1 MSAPD
6 PEAVAT
12 APSLKRKD
20 FSKEGQDDLD
30 DLDRIFGRIRKVAPP
45 VPYLLSVP
53 SMNPYRLGKQEA
65 NAFKMGHLW
74 QNFEE
79 HLQYQTYAY
88 REPSQDCLELQAG
101 EDDEPGPQRPE
112 SRASNVGKK
121 KSYNLSSLP
130 FKVTKANGTAT
141 PGSMRV
147 SPNPSQAQAVQA
159 HVNGANKP
167 EEAPKQESKAANRHD
182 ARTDPSSPTRK
193 SGRPSIEARDGRKDA
208 EAAQVD
214 GDNPRQD
221 TRPRPASPSRKP
233 ALADSKLNI
242 DKSQS
247 DRTPHNL
254 PPLLSPV
261 HEPPRNPHDLPN
273 ILSPSLPSNIQAELD
288 KLETQ
293 RKRAAS
299 SASTSSSDRKTQTL
313 VVSDARSQKPS
324 EPAKVEPRIRAV
336 SMNGKPPN
344 AAVANPNEKHDP
356 SLMVKLK
363 FSKAKAPTV
372 GQILRL
378 PPKRRPAETKERQ
391 DTPANTQTKEPGEEP
406 KKKKKPIPM
415 VPARRSDN
423 TTAGS
428 TPSAKPTTTSTSAT
442 KLPEKRPRTE
452 DENLLSVPNKRP
464 RAASTHDR
472 PITPMQQ
479 GISSPALSSRSSAKK
494 GQAQYTTPKNNP
506 KAVGML
512 RTGSTES
519 ADSTPGRSVATPA
532 GVKVEGKSA
541 PTSAPV
547 PANKQDISLAKISMN
562 LNNLGRTLKH
572 EVTRMFTSSNRKLTK
587 QDEKRA
593 AVTNME
599 CIL

>member
-1 MSAPD
+1 MSAPDHD

-20 FSKEGQDDLD
+20 FSKDDQDDLD
-30 DLDRIFGRIRKVAPP
+30 ELDRISGRIKKVAPP

-65 NAFKMGHLW
+65 NAFMMGHLW

-101 EDDEPGPQRPE
+101 EDDEPSSQRPE
-112 SRASNVGKK
+112 SQASTAGKK

-147 SPNPSQAQAVQA
+147 SPNPSQTHAVQA
-159 HVNGANKP
+159 HINGAKKP
-167 EEAPKQESKAANRHD
+167 EEAPKQESKAAG
-182 ARTDPSSPTRK
+182 TDPSSPTRT
-193 SGRPSIEARDGRKDA
+193 SGRSAIETRDERKDP
-208 EAAQVD
+208 EATQVD
-214 GDNPRQD
+214 GDSLRQD

-233 ALADSKLNI
+233 ALADSKLNV

-299 SASTSSSDRKTQTL
+299 SASTSSSDRKTQTPI
-313 VVSDARSQKPS
+313 VPEARSQKPV
-324 EPAKVEPRIRAV
+324 EAAKVEPRIRSV
-336 SMNGKPPN
+336 PINGKTPN
-344 AAVANPNEKHDP
+344 TVVAKSTEKHDP
-356 SLMVKLK
+356 SLMVKFK
-363 FSKAKAPTV
+363 FSKAKVPTV

-378 PPKRRPAETKERQ
+378 PPKRRPVETKERQ
-391 DTPANTQTKEPGEEP
+391 DTPANAQAKDPGEDLR
-406 KKKKKPIPM
+406 KKKKPIP
-415 VPARRSDN
+415 VVAARRSDN

-428 TPSAKPTTTSTSAT
+428 TPSAKPTVTSSPAT
-442 KLPEKRPRTE
+442 KLPEKRARP
-452 DENLLSVPNKRP
+452 DDDNMLSVPNKRP

-479 GISSPALSSRSSAKK
+479 GTSSPALSNRSSAQK
-494 GQAQYTTPKNNP
+494 GQAQYSTPKNNL

-519 ADSTPGRSVATPA
+519 AESTPGRSVATPA
-532 GVKVEGKSA
+532 AVKVEGRTA
-541 PTSAPV
+541 PTSAPT

-572 EVTRMFTSSNRKLTK
+572 EVTRMFTSSDRKLTK